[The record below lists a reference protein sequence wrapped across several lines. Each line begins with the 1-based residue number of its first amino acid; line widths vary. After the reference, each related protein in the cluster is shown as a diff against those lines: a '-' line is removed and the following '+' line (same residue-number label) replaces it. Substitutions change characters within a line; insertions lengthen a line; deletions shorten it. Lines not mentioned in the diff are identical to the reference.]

1 MLPSARHCEPQR
13 PQSVGCDAHVLPSAA
28 VRRLQLDGS
37 LTCLGRLSPASCV
50 PPLCRCAA
58 AATPPSAAAAT
69 PSRHP
74 PHQFLTRSHARPQM
88 LGLQRCVYSA
98 SNDKFGGT
106 AVVAGVAAS
115 AAGHQPQRCP
125 LWLHDGECS
134 HASRA
139 CLCGPARDSACRR
152 SRLPPAN

>member
-13 PQSVGCDAHVLPSAA
+13 PQSVGCDAHVLLSAS

-37 LTCLGRLSPASCV
+37 LTRLGRLSPASCV

-58 AATPPSAAAAT
+58 AATP
-69 PSRHP
+69 SRHH
-74 PHQFLTRSHARPQM
+74 PHQVLTRSRARPQM

-115 AAGHQPQRCP
+115 AAGHQLQRCP

-134 HASRA
+134 HASTA

-152 SRLPPAN
+152 SRLPPAA